1 MQKFSFSPRTS
12 LLEHLLAS
20 SSSSSGVK
28 SLGSS
33 LAKEEAISF
42 KPYAVEGD

>member
-12 LLEHLLAS
+12 LLEHLLA